1 MDLAIPPAGAFRFNP
16 DESVPHRPGPAF
28 ELCKLDG
35 GEAISG
41 SLVALAMMAVTLSAA
56 LVTMVMASTFIAPP
70 WLKAL
75 YRRS

>member
-16 DESVPHRPGPAF
+16 DESVPHRPGLAF

-41 SLVALAMMAVTLSAA
+41 SLALAMMAVTLSAA